1 MQIKPTAWRRGLL
14 LSATFLLVL
23 TIAPACKKKE
33 NLIGNNTIN
42 PDELLNSG
50 GIDTFSLITFT
61 VPADSVITDNGA
73 YGILGSYNDPV
84 FGPMKAEIYTQFRLS
99 SLSQN
104 FGTDPIDIDS
114 VVLGLEYVNKY
125 GDNGPQT
132 FQVYEINDVN
142 GLSLDSTYYSTDT
155 FATTGLDLM
164 QSGMETVDL
173 NPDAVTVIGG
183 DTVDTQ
189 LRLYLDTLLGWNI
202 IQESIN
208 NPSTF
213 SSNDNFLTFFKG
225 LRIKTNNPVQ
235 SSGQGGMFY
244 FNLNDALS
252 KLTIYY
258 TQSGIQKT
266 FDLLI
271 NSECADFNHV
281 EVDYNMTNVEQV
293 INDTISGQVQFYAQ
307 AFSSRAVVR
316 IPGLDN
322 IPKNA
327 VIHKAILEL
336 PVQHLSG
343 SKYDPGGALT
353 AVIRSDDNDNLFFAA
368 APIAIY
374 DDYKKSYEV
383 DLRDYIQNI
392 LTGNLENKDLL
403 LYPSLFISST
413 NRIIFNGPQTGNKA
427 KPKLSIIYTEY

>member
-23 TIAPACKKKE
+23 AIAPACKKKE

-164 QSGMETVDL
+164 QPGMETVDL

-189 LRLYLDTLLGWNI
+189 LRLYLDTILGWNI
-202 IQESIN
+202 IQESLN

-213 SSNDNFLTFFKG
+213 SSNDNFLNFFKG

-281 EVDYNMTNVEQV
+281 EVDYTMTNVEQV
-293 INDTISGQVQFYAQ
+293 ISDTISGQVQFYAQ

-353 AVIRSDDNDNLFFAA
+353 AVIRSDDSDNLFFAA

-374 DDYKKSYEV
+374 DDYKKSYEI